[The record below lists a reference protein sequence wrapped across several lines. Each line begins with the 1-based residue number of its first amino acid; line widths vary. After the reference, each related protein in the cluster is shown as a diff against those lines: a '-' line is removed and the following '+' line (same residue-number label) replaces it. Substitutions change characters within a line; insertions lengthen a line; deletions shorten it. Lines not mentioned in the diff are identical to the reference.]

1 MLIHLKQHVNKRL
14 IILSAFSL
22 FAVAVSA
29 KQIPITQEAEI
40 VVPVG
45 QFSVVEFPFEISG
58 KNITTFMT
66 KIKVIKEKKVDS
78 VDNLNDDLLNSGAN
92 TTESKKKTV
101 ESKGKGLKNIS
112 IVQNV
117 NSFTFFP
124 KKEGVLKMV
133 VWGYDHPIL
142 LTIKAES
149 KNGFGLYQF
158 VQPLSKSSIV
168 AETEQ
173 GSHEE
178 LVNMLMVHLFN
189 QTLPKG
195 YKSSSKDVFHSSN
208 GFEIRLN
215 REVFG
220 KKYLGQE
227 WILTNVSN
235 ANQKLHEE
243 SFYENGVYGV
253 SLEDNKVDKSESV
266 RVFIVRSNFE
276 AK

>member
-1 MLIHLKQHVNKRL
+1 MLIHLKQHVNKKIAL
-14 IILSAFSL
+14 ATIVLLFSTI
-22 FAVAVSA
+22 VSA
-29 KQIPITQEAEI
+29 KKIPLTQEAEI
-40 VVPVG
+40 VIPVG
-45 QFSVVEFPFEISG
+45 QFSVIEFPFKISA
-58 KNITTFMT
+58 KNLTSFMT
-66 KIKVIKEKKVDS
+66 DIVITKEKEIETKED
-78 VDNLNDDLLNSGAN
+78 DLNSDLLNGGKKEAAKPVA
-92 TTESKKKTV
+92 TKKTKGS
-101 ESKGKGLKNIS
+101 SKDIS

-142 LTIKAES
+142 LTIKAGQ
-149 KNGFGLYQF
+149 KNGFAHYQF
-158 VQPLSKSSIV
+158 ILPQSKSDLV
-168 AETEQ
+168 AKTEQ

-195 YKSSSKDVFHSSN
+195 YKSNSKDVSHKSS
-208 GFEIRLN
+208 GFEVRLN
-215 REVFG
+215 REISG

-227 WILTNVSN
+227 WILTNQSN
-235 ANQKLHEE
+235 DVQKIHEE

-253 SLEDNKVDKSESV
+253 SLENNSISLNESV
-266 RVFIVRSNFE
+266 RVFIVRTNFE